1 MTGRTFLES
10 VEGLNEKFNS
20 IDLDGSVEPLAHS
33 FWSYAEIVG
42 ATRELR
48 ADWEVPPQLLPFY
61 GDWHDLLCLDE
72 GSGEVVYIDDDRR
85 ELFRW
90 PSSGEF
96 LAALQRREEEPSD
109 PIELD
114 QIEVIFDP
122 DVLK

>member
-1 MTGRTFLES
+1 MTGRAFLES

-20 IDLDGSVEPLAHS
+20 IDLGGTVEPLAHS

-42 ATRELR
+42 ASSELR

-72 GSGEVVYIDDDRR
+72 MSGAVVYINDDRR

-96 LAALQRREEEPSD
+96 LAALRHREDEPSD
-109 PIELD
+109 PIDLG
-114 QIEVIFDP
+114 QI
-122 DVLK
+122 

>member
-20 IDLDGSVEPLAHS
+20 IDLGGTVEPLSHS

-42 ATRELR
+42 ASRELR
-48 ADWEVPPQLLPFY
+48 SDWEVPPQLVPFY

-72 GSGEVVYIDDDRR
+72 VSGAVVYMDDDRS

-90 PSSGEF
+90 ASSGEF
-96 LAALQRREEEPSD
+96 LAALQHREEEPSD
-109 PIELD
+109 PAELD
-114 QIEVIFDP
+114 LVEVTFDP
-122 DVLK
+122 DPLK